1 MVRDDWG
8 QVMQRF
14 LSYIKVC
21 ALYSEVDK
29 KQLKGFK
36 NGVKESYKHTEK
48 NHTGYNLRNIF

>member
-48 NHTGYNLRNIF
+48 ITPVII